1 MIVSVEKYILLDLF
15 SDQVAFYLWAWKIVT
30 YTIHLGD
37 KFDSVKVYCASNN
50 NHVLDVI
57 YVRCRCSPR

>member
-1 MIVSVEKYILLDLF
+1 MSGIQILSWVKVIVSVEKYILLDLF

-37 KFDSVKVYCASNN
+37 KLCV
-50 NHVLDVI
+50 
-57 YVRCRCSPR
+57 